1 MNKMVEASNAH
12 KVVNRINSPLGRLAS
27 IDDYNCAWKPFVSIF
42 LDFNY
47 VFIFEFCNRYA

>member
-12 KVVNRINSPLGRLAS
+12 KVVNRINSPLGQLAC
-27 IDDYNCAWKPFVSIF
+27 IDDYNGAWNIGFNIF
-42 LDFNY
+42 GFNY